1 MIYMQMGIV
10 MRKILTDSDKPFSIY
25 NKEEFPEI
33 NDNLFKEAQN
43 KMKGFFNALPKILFK

>member
-1 MIYMQMGIV
+1 
-10 MRKILTDSDKPFSIY
+10 MRKILTDSDKPFYIY

>member
-33 NDNLFKEAQN
+33 NDNLFKDAQN
-43 KMKGFFNALPKILFK
+43 KMKGFFHALQSSF